1 MMAKTN
7 RASGFKITLLSLMAA
22 ECVDNVREGGIVAH
36 CLATFALGLSA
47 LGVAAL
53 CSL

>member
-1 MMAKTN
+1 MMVKMN

-22 ECVDNVREGGIVAH
+22 ECVDNIRGGGVAAH